1 MLSEESDAALVARAG
16 GGDDQAFNFL
26 MQRHGPSV
34 SRFLGRMLT
43 DAGDA
48 EDATQ
53 ETFVALHR
61 NLHRYDPARPFL
73 AWLFQIARNKG
84 RDRIRR
90 RVALQWISGD
100 PALEERASDAP
111 SPEREVSDRGVL
123 AEVEHAIQSLPE
135 TLRTP
140 LLLFAIEGLSQAE
153 ISEVMK
159 ISAKA
164 VEMRIYRARRKVAD
178 KTGLLLEG

>member
-1 MLSEESDAALVARAG
+1 MEGLLEVFQGEAHTSRPRVRASLVG
-16 GGDDQAFNFL
+16 FEGS
-26 MQRHGPSV
+26 P
-34 SRFLGRMLT
+34 T
-43 DAGDA
+43 
-48 EDATQ
+48 
-53 ETFVALHR
+53 
-61 NLHRYDPARPFL
+61 
-73 AWLFQIARNKG
+73 
-84 RDRIRR
+84 
-90 RVALQWISGD
+90 
-100 PALEERASDAP
+100 LEERASDAP

-178 KTGLLLEG
+178 KTGLQLEG